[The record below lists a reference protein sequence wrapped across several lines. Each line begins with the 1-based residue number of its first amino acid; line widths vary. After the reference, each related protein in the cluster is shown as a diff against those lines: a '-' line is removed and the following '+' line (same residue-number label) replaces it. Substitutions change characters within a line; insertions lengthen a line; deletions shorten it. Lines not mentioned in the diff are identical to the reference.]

1 MIHHISIAAN
11 QPQYVAQVLA
21 QLCQGQTALFPYYK
35 NSYVVLALDPHGTM
49 IEVMPQG
56 TTLTPSFEGDF
67 VSGTKLERSL
77 DTPKSSYNAFHA
89 AISVATSN
97 ERIKVTSSCG
107 YNAFHAAISVA
118 TSEAT
123 IHEIAARNGWHVT
136 TCDRLSH
143 FRIIEVWV
151 ENQQLLE
158 FLPPNFAEQYLTF
171 MQPQSL
177 QKFLALPDNE
187 AVEKLLALNSN
198 S

>member
-1 MIHHISIAAN
+1 MIHHISIAVN
-11 QPQYVAQVLA
+11 QPQYVAQILA
-21 QLCQGQTALFPYYK
+21 QLCQGQTAPFPYHE

-67 VSGTKLERSL
+67 VSGTKFEQSAIA
-77 DTPKSSYNAFHA
+77 PKSSYNAFHA
-89 AISVATSN
+89 AISVATP
-97 ERIKVTSSCG
+97 
-107 YNAFHAAISVA
+107 
-118 TSEAT
+118 EAT
-123 IHEIAARNGWHVT
+123 IHEIASSVGWHVT
-136 TCDRLSH
+136 TCDRLGY

-177 QKFLALPDNE
+177 QQFLALPSNE
-187 AVEKLLALNSN
+187 AVEKHLALNHS

>member
-1 MIHHISIAAN
+1 
-11 QPQYVAQVLA
+11 
-21 QLCQGQTALFPYYK
+21 
-35 NSYVVLALDPHGTM
+35 M

-89 AISVATSN
+89 AISVATS
-97 ERIKVTSSCG
+97 
-107 YNAFHAAISVA
+107 
-118 TSEAT
+118 EAT
-123 IHEIAARNGWHVT
+123 IYEIAARNGWHVT